1 MALHIIASNSV
12 IAKLFSMNLLVSLYD
27 KNTEV
32 VNNVRKFEKYDF
44 KYKKAVLDLDFLFT
58 CKKKNIIP
66 KFLRLKVANRQLQF
80 SNTYNICVKDIIE
93 SRDMKQT

>member
-1 MALHIIASNSV
+1 
-12 IAKLFSMNLLVSLYD
+12 MNLLVSLYD
-27 KNTEV
+27 KNTEM

-58 CKKKNIIP
+58 CKQENIIP
-66 KFLRLKVANRQLQF
+66 FLRLKVANRQLQF